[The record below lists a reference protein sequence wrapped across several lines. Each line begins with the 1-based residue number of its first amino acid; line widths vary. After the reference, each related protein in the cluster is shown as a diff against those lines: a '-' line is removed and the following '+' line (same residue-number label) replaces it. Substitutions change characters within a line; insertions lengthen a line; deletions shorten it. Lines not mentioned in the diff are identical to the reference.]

1 MAGAGGSKDK
11 ATIRKLRLEIIKL
24 EQEVGTLCAR
34 IMKLQEQL
42 RNAGV
47 KDAAD

>member
-1 MAGAGGSKDK
+1 MAGSGGDK
-11 ATIRKLRLEIIKL
+11 ETIRKLRLEVIKL
-24 EQEVGTLCAR
+24 EQEVGALCTR